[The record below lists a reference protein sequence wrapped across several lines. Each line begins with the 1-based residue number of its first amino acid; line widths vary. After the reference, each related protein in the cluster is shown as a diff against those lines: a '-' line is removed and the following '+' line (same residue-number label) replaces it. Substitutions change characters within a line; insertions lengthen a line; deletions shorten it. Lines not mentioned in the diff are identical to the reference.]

1 MKKIDSPLDTETIAG
16 LRAGDMVAL
25 SGTVYTARDQ
35 AHKRLVGLIEE
46 GGQLPVSLE
55 GQTIYYTG
63 PAPARPGAIIGSIG
77 PTTSARMDPYTP
89 ALLEHG
95 VRAMIGKGAR
105 SPEVIDCIKQAGA
118 VYLVAAGGA
127 AAYLAQFVTGA
138 RVAAFADLG
147 PEAIFALELA
157 GLPLIVGIDSQGRS
171 ALWPDAS

>member
-1 MKKIDSPLDTETIAG
+1 MKRIDSPLDKETIAG

-25 SGTVYTARDQ
+25 SGIVYTARDQ
-35 AHKRLVGLIEE
+35 AHKRLIGLINE
-46 GGQLPVSLE
+46 GGQLPVLLE

-63 PAPARPGAIIGSIG
+63 PAPARPGAVVGSIG

-89 ALLEHG
+89 VLLEHG

-105 SPEVIDCIKQAGA
+105 SPEVIDTIKQAAA
-118 VYLVAAGGA
+118 VYFVATGGA
-127 AAYLAQFVTGA
+127 AAYLAQFVVSA

-157 GLPLIVGIDSQGRS
+157 GMPLTVAIDSHGRS